1 MDLQHNNLANTLKNF
16 IFHFVLFSFIL
27 SLLYNFTVYGQL
39 QYRNIYS
46 SSRNDLPGYN
56 DVRST
61 YDGSL
66 SVMLKDNDNQ
76 YKSIHT
82 LLPNGSTIDI
92 DLKFLR
98 KNVTRIFPLTMQ
110 YYFLLYDQNFDG
122 SMQVTG
128 IVLDY
133 NKKILKDNLF
143 VANGT
148 TNKYNGITLN
158 LIMDTQLSSFLIYNI
173 NKALVYWITYNLPQ
187 ISDPNIYAT
196 NYGNFNL
203 DTFSFKTVFPM
214 IDGNYGFIIE
224 NQEHMTILNESMTNI
239 FIYYKYL
246 NSKTSKISEN
256 SLLYHARNVSEI
268 SNISCSS
275 DYSEY
280 GNVCM
285 ITEPT
290 EKFANYTLF
299 MIYQINFLSSGSV
312 IKFTTIK
319 NNTNNNDLYFDI
331 HPSFFGGSIVTSW
344 TSTPQTRTKIPSVI
358 PISPS
363 NNYAD
368 MTGSVIMLNGTEIT
382 WSLTQLNQFNQSK
395 SVFQGAVFDL
405 MKNNTYILYVR
416 YSANEWDIFSMD
428 LPKSRNDRGYDNPN
442 IISTYPK
449 INDNTIIPE
458 SIHNINIIFS
468 SNISMSLNNITIY
481 QLDTS
486 NNQLNFRKFYS
497 GNSDCYISFSRNL
510 SCSVTSSIFNQW
522 NTTYV
527 IVMDNNFVMFSATN
541 EPMYGIEA
549 YRWNFTT
556 IPCDSKSN
564 KELYSGTIRLTLK
577 DNIKNDSLS
586 EIFGNVTRELVESIP
601 INPPNR
607 LQYTNRYQY
616 QYDSSTSLPQY
627 TIQLKILPTQDPCQA
642 STSQIINNL
651 NELINDTNS
660 LIYKNN
666 YTKYLNSSYGFRVN
680 INFWDDIKF
689 KLLGLLIGSII
700 LGLVILCA
708 SRKYPEGQNFMIFSA
723 AIILLDLVMDIL
735 FIVKNGK
742 EVSQLD
748 LYIPSKSPNPS
759 QYPPPQHENLNTK
772 LVIGIIISTLVGIL
786 SLMLLLYK

>member
-1 MDLQHNNLANTLKNF
+1 
-16 IFHFVLFSFIL
+16 
-27 SLLYNFTVYGQL
+27 
-39 QYRNIYS
+39 
-46 SSRNDLPGYN
+46 
-56 DVRST
+56 
-61 YDGSL
+61 
-66 SVMLKDNDNQ
+66 
-76 YKSIHT
+76 
-82 LLPNGSTIDI
+82 
-92 DLKFLR
+92 
-98 KNVTRIFPLTMQ
+98 
-110 YYFLLYDQNFDG
+110 
-122 SMQVTG
+122 
-128 IVLDY
+128 
-133 NKKILKDNLF
+133 NLF

-203 DTFSFKTVFPM
+203 DTFSFKTIFPM
-214 IDGNYGFIIE
+214 VDGNYGFIIE
-224 NQEHMTILNESMTNI
+224 DQEHVTILNESMTNI

-246 NSKTSKISEN
+246 NTKTSKISEN

-290 EKFANYTLF
+290 EKFANSTLF

-319 NNTNNNDLYFDI
+319 NTTNNNDLYFDI

-344 TSTPQTRTKIPSVI
+344 ILTTPQTLIKVPTVI
-358 PISPS
+358 PISQTS
-363 NNYAD
+363 NYAD
-368 MTGSVIMLNGTEIT
+368 MTGSIIMLNGTEIT
-382 WSLTQLNQFNQSK
+382 WSLNQLNQLNQSK
-395 SVFQGAVFDL
+395 SAFKSAVFDL
-405 MKNNTYILYVR
+405 MKNNTYILYVK
-416 YSANEWDIFSMD
+416 YFDNEWDIFSID

-458 SIHNINIIFS
+458 STNNINIIFS

-481 QLDTS
+481 QLDT
-486 NNQLNFRKFYS
+486 NTDQLNFRKFYS
-497 GNSDCYISFSRNL
+497 GSSDCYISFNRNL

-527 IVMDNNFVMFSATN
+527 IVMDNNFVMFSTTN
-541 EPMYGIEA
+541 EPMYGIEP

-577 DNIKNDSLS
+577 DGIKNDSLS
-586 EIFGNVTRELVESIP
+586 DIFGNVTRELVE
-601 INPPNR
+601 N
-607 LQYTNRYQY
+607 
-616 QYDSSTSLPQY
+616 
-627 TIQLKILPTQDPCQA
+627 PCQA

-651 NELINDTNS
+651 NELINDTDS

-666 YTKYLNSSYGFRVN
+666 YTKYLNSSYGFKVN
-680 INFWDDIKF
+680 VNFWDDIKY

-700 LGLVILCA
+700 LGLIMLLA
-708 SRKYPEGQNFMIFSA
+708 RHKYPETNEP
-723 AIILLDLVMDIL
+723 
-735 FIVKNGK
+735 FIQWFTKYKN
-742 EVSQLD
+742 
-748 LYIPSKSPNPS
+748 
-759 QYPPPQHENLNTK
+759 
-772 LVIGIIISTLVGIL
+772 IISIFTVCSGANV
-786 SLMLLLYK
+786 SLLEFLTSNFAGFLMFNAPFSDSVKRWIYWVTIIDTFIENIPQLIIQ